1 MTIDI
6 AVLFSGGGRT
16 VLNLLNQIEAGNI
29 DANIS
34 LAIASKD
41 GLLGIDR
48 LTERGLDVAIAR
60 RVDEPYELGDIRTIA
75 WLDDVR
81 PSLICLCGYLRLL
94 NIQPWMEGRVLN
106 IHPAL
111 LPKHGGKGMF
121 GLHVHESVINSGDSQ
136 SGCTVHFV
144 DEQYDHGETI
154 VQRTCNIIA
163 GETPQSLADKVFQ
176 LECTAYVE
184 AINKVACKLKV

>member
-1 MTIDI
+1 M
-6 AVLFSGGGRT
+6 
-16 VLNLLNQIEAGNI
+16 
-29 DANIS
+29 
-34 LAIASKD
+34 
-41 GLLGIDR
+41 
-48 LTERGLDVAIAR
+48 
-60 RVDEPYELGDIRTIA
+60 
-75 WLDDVR
+75 
-81 PSLICLCGYLRLL
+81 
-94 NIQPWMEGRVLN
+94 QPWMEGRVLN

-121 GLHVHESVINSGDSQ
+121 GLHVHESVINSGDLQ

-154 VQRTCNIIA
+154 VQRTCNVVA
-163 GETPQSLADKVFQ
+163 SETPQSLADKVFQ

>member
-16 VLNLLNQIEAGNI
+16 VLNLLNHIEAGNL
-29 DANIS
+29 DARIT

-41 GLLGIDR
+41 GLVGIDR
-48 LTERGLDVAIAR
+48 LNERGLDVAIAR
-60 RVDEPYELGDIRTIA
+60 TDDEPLEIGDSRTSA
-75 WLDDVR
+75 WLEDAR

-94 NIQPWMEGRVLN
+94 TIEPWMEGRVLN

-111 LPKHGGKGMF
+111 LPNHGGKGMY
-121 GLHVHESVINSGDSQ
+121 GMRVHEHVIKSGDTQ

-154 VQRTCNIIA
+154 VQRTCQV
-163 GETPQSLADKVFQ
+163 EVDDTPQSLADKVFQ
-176 LECTAYVE
+176 LECSAYVE
-184 AINKVACKLKV
+184 AIHKVARELTV

>member
-16 VLNLLNQIEAGNI
+16 VLNLLNQIEAGNL

>member
-16 VLNLLNQIEAGNI
+16 VLNLLNQIEAGNL

-60 RVDEPYELGDIRTIA
+60 RVDEPYELGDMRTIA

-154 VQRTCNIIA
+154 VQRTCNIVA

>member
-16 VLNLLNQIEAGNI
+16 VLNLLNQIEAGNL

-41 GLLGIDR
+41 GLVGIDR

-60 RVDEPYELGDIRTIA
+60 KVDEPYELGDIRTIA

-94 NIQPWMEGRVLN
+94 NMQPWMEGRVLN

-121 GLHVHESVINSGDSQ
+121 GLHVHESVINSGDLQ

-154 VQRTCNIIA
+154 VQRTCNVVA

>member
-16 VLNLLNQIEAGNI
+16 VLNLLNQIEVGTL

-34 LAIASKD
+34 LAIASRE
-41 GLLGIDR
+41 GLVGIDR

-60 RVDEPYELGDIRTIA
+60 RVDEPLELGDSRTVA
-75 WLDDVR
+75 WLEDAR

-94 NIQPWMEGRVLN
+94 HIEPWMEGRVMN

-111 LPKHGGKGMF
+111 LPNHGGKGMF
-121 GLHVHESVINSGDSQ
+121 GMHVHESVIESGDQQ

-154 VQRTCNIIA
+154 VQHTCQVDA
-163 GETPQSLADKVFQ
+163 DETPQSLADKVFR
-176 LECTAYVE
+176 LECNAYVE
-184 AINKVACKLKV
+184 AINKVASKHKV

>member
-16 VLNLLNQIEAGNI
+16 VLNLLNQIEAGNL

-41 GLLGIDR
+41 GLVGIDR

-94 NIQPWMEGRVLN
+94 NMQPWMEGRVLN

-121 GLHVHESVINSGDSQ
+121 GLHVHESVINSGDLQ

-154 VQRTCNIIA
+154 VQRTCNVVA
-163 GETPQSLADKVFQ
+163 SETPQSLADKVFQ

>member
-16 VLNLLNQIEAGNI
+16 VLNLLNHIEAGTL

-34 LAIASKD
+34 LSIASMD
-41 GLLGIDR
+41 GLTGIDR

-60 RVDEPYELGDIRTIA
+60 TEDESLEIGDSRTIA
-75 WLDDVR
+75 WLEDTR

-94 NIQPWMEGRVLN
+94 KIETWMNGRVLN

-121 GLHVHESVINSGDSQ
+121 GMHVHEAVIKNGDRK

-154 VQRTCNIIA
+154 IQRTCQVEA
-163 GETPQSLADKVFQ
+163 DDTPQSLADKVFQ
-176 LECTAYVE
+176 LECDAYVD
-184 AINKVACKLKV
+184 AIHKVARQLKV

>member
-16 VLNLLNQIEAGNI
+16 VLNLLNQIEAGNL

-34 LAIASKD
+34 LTIASKD
-41 GLLGIDR
+41 GLVGIDR

-60 RVDEPYELGDIRTIA
+60 RVDEPYELGDIRTVA
-75 WLDDVR
+75 WLNDAR

-154 VQRTCNIIA
+154 VQHTCNIEA

-176 LECTAYVE
+176 LECTAYIE

>member
-1 MTIDI
+1 M
-6 AVLFSGGGRT
+6 
-16 VLNLLNQIEAGNI
+16 
-29 DANIS
+29 
-34 LAIASKD
+34 
-41 GLLGIDR
+41 GIDR

-154 VQRTCNIIA
+154 VQRTCNIVV

>member
-16 VLNLLNQIEAGNI
+16 VLNLLNQIEVGTL

-34 LAIASKD
+34 LAIASRE
-41 GLLGIDR
+41 GLVGINR
-48 LTERGLDVAIAR
+48 LTDRGLDVAIAR
-60 RVDEPYELGDIRTIA
+60 RVDETLELGDSRTVA
-75 WLDDVR
+75 WLEDAR

-94 NIQPWMEGRVLN
+94 HVEPWMEGRVMN

-111 LPKHGGKGMF
+111 LPNHGGKGMF
-121 GLHVHESVINSGDSQ
+121 GMHVHESVIRSGDQQ

-154 VQRTCNIIA
+154 IQHTCQVDA
-163 GETPQSLADKVFQ
+163 DETPQSLADKVFR
-176 LECTAYVE
+176 LECNAYVE
-184 AINKVACKLKV
+184 AINKVASKHKV

>member
-16 VLNLLNQIEAGNI
+16 VLNLLNQIEVGTL

-34 LAIASKD
+34 LAIASRE
-41 GLLGIDR
+41 GLVGIDR

-60 RVDEPYELGDIRTIA
+60 RVDEPLELGDSRTVA
-75 WLDDVR
+75 WLEDAR

-94 NIQPWMEGRVLN
+94 HIEPWMEGRVMN

-111 LPKHGGKGMF
+111 LPNHGGKGMF
-121 GLHVHESVINSGDSQ
+121 GMHVHESVIESGDQQ

-154 VQRTCNIIA
+154 VQHTCQVDA
-163 GETPQSLADKVFQ
+163 DETPQSLADKVFQ
-176 LECTAYVE
+176 LECNAYVE
-184 AINKVACKLKV
+184 AINKVASKHNV

>member
-16 VLNLLNQIEAGNI
+16 VLNLLNQIEVGTL

-34 LAIASKD
+34 LAIASRE
-41 GLLGIDR
+41 GLVGINR
-48 LTERGLDVAIAR
+48 LTDRGLDVAIAR
-60 RVDEPYELGDIRTIA
+60 RVDETLELGDSRTVA
-75 WLDDVR
+75 WLEDAR

-94 NIQPWMEGRVLN
+94 HIEPWMEGKVMN

-111 LPKHGGKGMF
+111 LPNHGGKGMF
-121 GLHVHESVINSGDSQ
+121 GMHVHESVIRSGDQQ

-154 VQRTCNIIA
+154 IQHTCQVDA
-163 GETPQSLADKVFQ
+163 DETPQSLADKVFR
-176 LECTAYVE
+176 LECNAYVE
-184 AINKVACKLKV
+184 AINKVASKHKV